1 MEQKHADIEHYDLRA
16 DYSQVLCLRNYNE
29 QEMQEIVDAEVARDI
44 SHKDSEE
51 ISAMKEM
58 EKRLCSYERY
68 LTKIIKNY
76 ENSQEY
82 TDEASK
88 AQENLK
94 AENERLRKL
103 AIE

>member
-1 MEQKHADIEHYDLRA
+1 
-16 DYSQVLCLRNYNE
+16 
-29 QEMQEIVDAEVARDI
+29 MQEIVDAEVARDI

-76 ENSQEY
+76 ENSQDY
-82 TDEASK
+82 TEEATK
-88 AQENLK
+88 A
-94 AENERLRKL
+94 
-103 AIE
+103 

>member
-1 MEQKHADIEHYDLRA
+1 
-16 DYSQVLCLRNYNE
+16 
-29 QEMQEIVDAEVARDI
+29 MQEIVDTEVARDI

-88 AQENLK
+88 AHESLRV
-94 AENERLRKL
+94 ENERLKKL
-103 AIE
+103 AIEQGLDLEEILKTKAEV